1 MRLTPHDIA
10 KMLDHST
17 LQPFL
22 TDEDIRKG
30 CELALRYD
38 TASVC
43 ARPCDMPLVASLL
56 RGSDV
61 KVCTVI
67 GFPHG
72 THRTAIKVAEAK
84 QALADGCTELDM
96 VINIG
101 KLLGGDEDY
110 VRDEIRQIVQ
120 VAHEAGALVK
130 VILETCYLTD
140 AQKVTACHLSEE
152 AGADFVKTSTG
163 YGTKGCTI
171 QDLQLMRRSVS
182 ERVQVKGSGGIRDL
196 DTVLSARAVGA
207 TRCGVSA
214 TAAIMA
220 EAEKRYAEGT
230 LQEIDALK
238 DMRQAPRAGCCAL
251 SWQNECTSS
260 KFTLV
265 TILMQRAQGRMLCAP
280 KRLGR
285 FDKLKGNCYNKH
297 AFP

>member
-110 VRDEIRQIVQ
+110 VRGEIRQIVQ

-230 LQEIDALK
+230 LQEVDTLK
-238 DMRQAPRAGCCAL
+238 DMEG
-251 SWQNECTSS
+251 
-260 KFTLV
+260 
-265 TILMQRAQGRMLCAP
+265 G
-280 KRLGR
+280 
-285 FDKLKGNCYNKH
+285 Y
-297 AFP
+297 

>member
-130 VILETCYLTD
+130 VILEACYLTD

-230 LQEIDALK
+230 LQEVNTLK
-238 DMRQAPRAGCCAL
+238 DMEG
-251 SWQNECTSS
+251 
-260 KFTLV
+260 
-265 TILMQRAQGRMLCAP
+265 G
-280 KRLGR
+280 
-285 FDKLKGNCYNKH
+285 Y
-297 AFP
+297 

>member
-72 THRTAIKVAEAK
+72 THRAAIKVAEAK

-230 LQEIDALK
+230 LQEVDTLK
-238 DMRQAPRAGCCAL
+238 DMEG
-251 SWQNECTSS
+251 
-260 KFTLV
+260 
-265 TILMQRAQGRMLCAP
+265 G
-280 KRLGR
+280 
-285 FDKLKGNCYNKH
+285 Y
-297 AFP
+297 